1 MISDLKLGTVNLP
14 NDPDAFDIL
23 DFEDFLGF
31 QRHERLDV
39 KKPGPGYK
47 VNGFAFQ
54 KVRTLIICTPFW

>member
-1 MISDLKLGTVNLP
+1 MISDLKLGSVNLP

-47 VNGFAFQ
+47 VNGFSFQ